1 MWTLYTTTTIIQ
13 LLALILC
20 GVEETSDHNT
30 YTVTNLF
37 YVIHS
42 ISSFTSTPSLTLN
55 RENHT
60 HQSLVVLVEVLILHR
75 NEREDRIVHRLRQ

>member
-30 YTVTNLF
+30 YTDTNLL

-55 RENHT
+55 RANHT
-60 HQSLVVLVEVLILHR
+60 HQVLVVEVVLVEVLILHK
-75 NEREDRIVHRLRQ
+75 NEREDRIVH